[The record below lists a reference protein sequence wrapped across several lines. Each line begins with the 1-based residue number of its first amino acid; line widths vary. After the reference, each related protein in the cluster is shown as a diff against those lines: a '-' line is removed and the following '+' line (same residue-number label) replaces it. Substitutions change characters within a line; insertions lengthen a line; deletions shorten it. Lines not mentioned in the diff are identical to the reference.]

1 MAGSH
6 KFHDQYSIQ
15 DVKRIIVSYGTA
27 ADHSM
32 VAAVTGKKIRLLS
45 FHATLNGT
53 APAIRF
59 ESAAGGTALS
69 GVMLPATGTQ
79 INLPFHP
86 LGHLE
91 TAAGEALS
99 LEVGGTTPS
108 VMGVASYVLVDA
120 DGRE

>member
-1 MAGSH
+1 MFDRKSTQEVFRVVVA
-6 KFHDQYSIQ
+6 
-15 DVKRIIVSYGTA
+15 YGTA
-27 ADHSM
+27 ADHPM
-32 VAAVTGKKIRLLS
+32 VVAVAGKKIRLLS
-45 FHATLNGT
+45 FHATLTGT

-79 INLPFHP
+79 INLPYNP

-91 TAAGEALS
+91 TLAGEALS

-108 VMGVASYVLVDA
+108 VQGVAMYTLVDA
-120 DGRE
+120 DRREY